1 MKSNKKLI
9 LHILFFWFC
18 LGINVALAMIMA
30 VEVINLE
37 FLLILIVCI
46 ICSIMKAVSQIFRFK
61 AADYYSYIPI
71 FLSYLLVFSVTFYIN
86 YNIYVN
92 VSITKGIIFTA
103 IALIELAIISVIHN
117 HDKIKHKFYSLF
129 EKKSGKKETNTLKP
143 RNTNNK

>member
-1 MKSNKKLI
+1 M

-18 LGINVALAMIMA
+18 LGINVALAMLMA

-37 FLLILIVCI
+37 FLLILIFCI
-46 ICSIMKAVSQIFRFK
+46 ICSIMKAVSQILRFK
-61 AADYYSYIPI
+61 AADCYSYIPI

-86 YNIYVN
+86 YKIYVN
-92 VSITKGIIFTA
+92 VSIAKGILFTA
-103 IALIELAIISVIHN
+103 IVLIELAIILVIHN

-129 EKKSGKKETNTLKP
+129 KKKSGKKKTNNLKP